1 MTNSTHNGS
10 RARPHAKDLPD
21 RLAELAEEAD
31 LVSVRSKLVREVGE
45 TIKQALEHERTYVDK
60 AGEMQSYAQPEF
72 SAAMKGWELLGR
84 WLLLDPDELI
94 ERSEKVRR
102 AFERGGKKAA

>member
-1 MTNSTHNGS
+1 MTNSNPTTS
-10 RARPHAKDLPD
+10 RARPHAKELPE
-21 RLAELAEEAD
+21 RLADLAQEAD
-31 LVSVRSKLVREVGE
+31 LIDVRAKLVREVGD
-45 TIKQALEHERTYVDK
+45 TIQRALEHTRVYPGKD
-60 AGEMQSYAQPEF
+60 GEAREYAQPEF

-102 AFERGGKKAA
+102 AFERGRKAA